1 MAEHHREI
9 GLALGPHS
17 TAGNSLVVLFAAQI
31 VPKDSK
37 DAGEYTEVTESRTPE
52 AGQTAN
58 PYTSKNWAK
67 FAKDIFDFQNKVRK
81 DPKIMIA

>member
-9 GLALGPHS
+9 GLVLGPHS

-52 AGQTAN
+52 PAAN

-67 FAKDIFDFQNKVRK
+67 FARDIFDFQNKVRK
-81 DPKIMIA
+81 DPKIMIT

>member
-9 GLALGPHS
+9 GLVLGPHS
-17 TAGNSLVVLFAAQI
+17 TAGYSLVVLFAAQI
-31 VPKDSK
+31 VPKDAK
-37 DAGEYTEVTESRTPE
+37 DATEYTEVTETRDAGGGE
-52 AGQTAN
+52 AAN

-81 DPKIMIA
+81 DPKIMIT